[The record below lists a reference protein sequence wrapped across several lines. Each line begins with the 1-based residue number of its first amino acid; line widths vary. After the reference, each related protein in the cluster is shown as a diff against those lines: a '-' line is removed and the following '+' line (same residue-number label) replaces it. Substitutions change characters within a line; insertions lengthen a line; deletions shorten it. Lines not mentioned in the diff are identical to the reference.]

1 MRQEREMPLATM
13 RSRSND
19 SAKAVARDLIAN
31 GPRYSHNSLN
41 NTPSAPPQNT
51 VSTTNNPRWPVY
63 LVVTLTSGASAY
75 LALFTAA
82 LSINAT
88 VVSLSILT
96 SIACFALALTLA
108 FHRRGGLAF
117 LLSLSITP
125 IFFGLAVLYYEIR
138 PFLIEA
144 VQNAAEINR
153 LIVAKIKDPQ
163 PALERA
169 IQEGSIRKATGE
181 DVRAFRDAY
190 IEKMYVIK
198 NLPVPVTED
207 ALSVTKVDI
216 SRAYVVLKKFTYPSG
231 LVNEYRVV
239 FFIPTGVPEPS
250 GEIGHSAFYD
260 FGTLTTGCTVARA
273 GGISC

>member
-1 MRQEREMPLATM
+1 MRQEGEIPLAAM

-31 GPRYSHNSLN
+31 GPRYSHNSMN
-41 NTPSAPPQNT
+41 NKPSAPPQNT
-51 VSTTNNPRWPVY
+51 VSTTNDPRWPVY

-75 LALFTAA
+75 LALVAAA
-82 LSINAT
+82 LSVNAT
-88 VVSLSILT
+88 AVFLSIFT
-96 SIACFALALTLA
+96 SIVCFAFALTLV
-108 FHRRGGLAF
+108 FHHRGRLAF
-117 LLSLSITP
+117 LLSLAIAP
-125 IFFGLAVLYYEIR
+125 IFFGLAVLYFETR
-138 PFLIEA
+138 PFQIGV
-144 VQNAAEINR
+144 VQKVAEISR

-169 IQEGSIRKATGE
+169 IQEGSIRKATEE

-190 IEKMYVIK
+190 IEKKYVSK

-260 FGTLTTGCTVARA
+260 FGTLTIECTVART